1 MSRTAGFLIVALSG
15 VCFGALGLF
24 GRLAYAA
31 GTDVATLLFLRF
43 SLAGAVLAGVMA
55 LRRQRWPRG
64 GVLVVLMLLGGAG
77 YFSQSGAYFFA
88 LKHAPAGL
96 VALLLYSFPA
106 LVALVQRVVFK
117 EHLGRVKWLA
127 VVLSV
132 GGTVLTADLSQG
144 GATLQGVLLGLLAA
158 LFYTVYVVVSGR
170 VSSGHAGPLA
180 SSTVILC
187 SAGFSFGVAML
198 VRGPAFPGSVT
209 GWAAVVGLSMVS
221 TVAAVLLFFVGIQRI
236 GPVNTSLVSN
246 LEPLTAV
253 VLGALFLSERLT
265 PRQVLGGVLILGAA
279 VLLARADMPRTS
291 PEPPAGGG
299 APGPVPGESRA
310 GDGPTSASLRA
321 GSGARPG

>member
-1 MSRTAGFLIVALSG
+1 MTRAPGWSRVRPPVMSRTAGFLIVALSG

-24 GRLAYAA
+24 GRMAYAA

-43 SLAGAVLAGVMA
+43 SLAGAVLAGVMV

-64 GVLVVLMLLGGAG
+64 GVLVALVLLGAAG

-88 LKHAPAGL
+88 LQHAPAGL

-144 GATLQGVLLGLLAA
+144 GATLPGVLLGLLSA
-158 LFYTVYVVVSGR
+158 LFYTVYVVASGR
-170 VSSGHAGPLA
+170 VSSRAGPLA

-209 GWAAVVGLSMVS
+209 GWAAVVGLALVA

-253 VLGALFLSERLT
+253 VLGALFLDEQLT

-279 VLLARADMPRTS
+279 VMLARADVPRAS

-299 APGPVPGESRA
+299 APGAVPG
-310 GDGPTSASLRA
+310 
-321 GSGARPG
+321 